1 MASFEELL
9 AQLREPGDDGV
20 APSIY
25 DELNG
30 AYTSLQQGSEARLAS
45 EQAERERLA
54 NENSSLK
61 AANYDLLMATSAN
74 STVTHVEEQDDSEGF
89 VGGIDDLF
97 K

>member
-9 AQLREPGDDGV
+9 AQLREPGEDGV

-30 AYTSLQQGSEARLAS
+30 AYLSLQQGSEAKLAA
-45 EQAERERLA
+45 EQAERDRLA
-54 NENSSLK
+54 TENSSLK
-61 AANYDLLMATSAN
+61 AANYDLLMATSTN
-74 STVTHVEEQDDSEGF
+74 SADTHVEEQDDSEGF